1 MKDICVQFLDASEA
15 TVVSV
20 FGAPQDPA
28 AWSNLGRVPSDDP
41 RYAAYYDSLPEMS
54 RQFMVASGA

>member
-1 MKDICVQFLDASEA
+1 MKDIYVQFSDATEA

-28 AWSNLGRVPSDDP
+28 AWSNLGKIPSDDP
-41 RYAAYYDSLPEMS
+41 RYAAYYNSLPEMS
-54 RQFMVASGA
+54 RQFMVAPGA